1 MVPAAIFDPNVAFV
15 LLVLGALGVYWEMHA
30 PGLVAPGV
38 IGVVLVCLGAYG
50 LYEDTPTWYG
60 LTLIALAIMLL
71 TIELKYYTHMV
82 SGITG
87 TVLLALG
94 AILLLQGPRR
104 VAPALSIAVAAAFG
118 IITIFLGSLGM
129 RARTAK
135 PKTGLETLVGET
147 GVARTNIDPTG
158 TVFVHGEY
166 WQARSDREIPAGKPV
181 SIERVQDLVLYVKER

>member
-38 IGVVLVCLGAYG
+38 IGILLVCVGAYG

-60 LTLIALAIMLL
+60 LTLIALAILLL
-71 TIELKYYTHMV
+71 TVELKYYTHMV

-118 IITIFLGSLGM
+118 VITIFLGLLGM
-129 RARTAK
+129 RARKAK
-135 PKTGLETLVGET
+135 PITGLATLVGEI

-166 WQARSDREIPAGKPV
+166 WQACSDREIPAGKPV